1 MFWLRDHST
10 KPEEDFQPPTAS
22 RVTVLAYSVRHAAFG
37 GQFGGVSAMGE
48 LLYEEYLLPF
58 LDIEVSEISTAR
70 SRFFGAGLE
79 IPPVFD
85 DPALWTDFDDGYPFL
100 FGSITD
106 RAGGQFSRLVIDAFE
121 SDGPEIS
128 THGADVTWDPGV
140 SVSEVDPK
148 LAGVTGES
156 DTKALAIA
164 APAESQISWT
174 IAPELLSDIAA
185 SVSYVTVR
193 LSVPSTANE
202 NCVAQVQEVPPIYMS
217 LTDETSSS
225 QLLLLN
231 DYADLHPSDAF
242 EVPNGCRD
250 SAPLQSSVRI
260 PLADFCAG
268 SDLLLDELTQV
279 TLTFEEYTEVVIDS
293 LEFGGSP
300 GAPSRAD
307 CKCL

>member
-174 IAPELLSDIAA
+174 IAPRATERHCGVGFVCDCAALGAFYGQRELRGTGARSSANLHEPDRRDEFVAVAVAQRLRGFA
-185 SVSYVTVR
+185 SERCIRGPQWMPGLRTTSVERPNPACGLLCGVR
-193 LSVPSTANE
+193 LA
-202 NCVAQVQEVPPIYMS
+202 A
-217 LTDETSSS
+217 
-225 QLLLLN
+225 
-231 DYADLHPSDAF
+231 
-242 EVPNGCRD
+242 R
-250 SAPLQSSVRI
+250 
-260 PLADFCAG
+260 
-268 SDLLLDELTQV
+268 
-279 TLTFEEYTEVVIDS
+279 
-293 LEFGGSP
+293 
-300 GAPSRAD
+300 
-307 CKCL
+307 